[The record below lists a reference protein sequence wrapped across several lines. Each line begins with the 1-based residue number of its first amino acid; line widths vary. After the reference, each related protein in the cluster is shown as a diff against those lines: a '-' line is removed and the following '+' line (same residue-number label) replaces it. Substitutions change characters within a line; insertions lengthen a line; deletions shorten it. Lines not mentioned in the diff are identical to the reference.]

1 MSSSDEPVGLRLTRR
16 SWLRLAGT
24 ALVAASHAAP
34 AHAELRTLRPED
46 QSQRDA
52 SLHALLGSMRAIVRR
67 KDAKALLA
75 LMAPDFK
82 VEFDVGKGPAVF
94 RRHWHLEAPGSR
106 VWPVLDRMLSLG
118 GTFYSDSLFA
128 LPYVYTRFPH
138 DLDRLNHVVATGEI
152 PMRTAANATGTRVGV
167 LKDAI
172 VQLASPLTPPAMLVD
187 VPFVAIRHPE
197 HGVCYVAGSDVYS
210 PAGHRVFLEKRQGQW
225 RWLSLAAP
233 TLATPPA
240 LLAAGAA
247 TP

>member
-1 MSSSDEPVGLRLTRR
+1 MSSSGEPFGLQLTRR
-16 SWLRLAGT
+16 SWLRVAGI

-46 QSQRDA
+46 QSERDA
-52 SLHALLGSMRAIVRR
+52 SLQALRGTMREIVQRR
-67 KDAKALLA
+67 DAKALLG

-82 VEFDVGKGPAVF
+82 VEFDAGKGPTVF

-138 DLDRLNHVVATGEI
+138 DLDRLHYVVATGEI
-152 PMRTAANATGTRVGV
+152 PMRATSGATGAQVGM

-172 VQLASPLTPPAMLVD
+172 VQLASPLTPPAVLAD
-187 VPFVAIRHPE
+187 VPFVSIRHPE

-240 LLAAGAA
+240 LRTAGAA

>member
-1 MSSSDEPVGLRLTRR
+1 MSFSDEPFGLLITRR

-34 AHAELRTLRPED
+34 AYAELRTLRPED
-46 QSQRDA
+46 QSERDA
-52 SLHALLGSMRAIVRR
+52 SLEELLGTMRAIARR

-94 RRHWHLEAPGSR
+94 RRHWRMETPGSR
-106 VWPVLDRMLSLG
+106 VWPLMDRLLTLG

-138 DLDRLNHVVATGEI
+138 DLDRLDYVVATGEI
-152 PMRTAANATGTRVGV
+152 PLRATSGATGARVGV

-172 VQLASPLTPPAMLVD
+172 VQLAAPLTPPAVLAD
-187 VPFVAIRHPE
+187 VPFVAVRHPE

-210 PAGHRVFLEKRQGQW
+210 PAGHRVFFEKRQGRW

-233 TLATPPA
+233 TLATPPV
-240 LLAAGAA
+240 LLTSRGA

>member
-1 MSSSDEPVGLRLTRR
+1 MFSSDESFGLRLTRR
-16 SWLRLAGT
+16 SWLRVAGV

-46 QSQRDA
+46 QSERDA
-52 SLHALLGSMRAIVRR
+52 SLQALRGTMREIVQRR
-67 KDAKALLA
+67 DAKALLG

-82 VEFDVGKGPAVF
+82 VEFDAGKGPTVF

-138 DLDRLNHVVATGEI
+138 DLDRLHYVVATGEI
-152 PMRTAANATGTRVGV
+152 PMRATSGATGAQVGM

-172 VQLASPLTPPAMLVD
+172 VQLASPLTPPAVLAD
-187 VPFVAIRHPE
+187 VPFVSIRHPE

-240 LLAAGAA
+240 LRTAGAA